1 MFALKWPMMKEK
13 QAWKKICGQKVTIS
27 ALYFKNFR
35 TACSEE
41 NRNQHNIETCK
52 IKIVGP
58 ANRSYSE
65 NTMETKQQY
74 QQITNNDKLR
84 KNKGEWH
91 EVTAQ
96 TSRWRQTL
104 RLVTNNV
111 INIHN
116 FIQHFRMI
124 DVSSTKFVQLSPKG
138 TSHFTLQTRCRN
150 VYAV

>member
-1 MFALKWPMMKEK
+1 MIRLFLPSRGDVIRIGKRDIIALKWRDAPWWMKSRLE
-13 QAWKKICGQKVTIS
+13 KKICGQKVTIS
-27 ALYFKNFR
+27 ALYFKNSG

-41 NRNQHNIETCK
+41 NRNQHNIETCN

-65 NTMETKQQY
+65 NTIETKQQY

-111 INIHN
+111 IIHN
-116 FIQHFRMI
+116 FLQHFRMI
-124 DVSSTKFVQLSPKG
+124 DVSST
-138 TSHFTLQTRCRN
+138 
-150 VYAV
+150 